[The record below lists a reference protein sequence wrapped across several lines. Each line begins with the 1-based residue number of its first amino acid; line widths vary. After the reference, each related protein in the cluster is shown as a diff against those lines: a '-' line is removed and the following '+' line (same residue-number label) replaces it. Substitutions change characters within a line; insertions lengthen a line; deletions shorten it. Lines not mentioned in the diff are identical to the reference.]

1 MIFFN
6 YPYYRVFVSS
16 VLMHVMMLQAIDL
29 PLTKQQLDTLLNML
43 DKDGDGEVDYG

>member
-1 MIFFN
+1 M
-6 YPYYRVFVSS
+6 V
-16 VLMHVMMLQAIDL
+16 LQAIDL